1 MRKGIRNPLYLGV
14 PLAIGAMLVT
24 ACSSSS
30 PSTPSSGSGA
40 TATTGATSA
49 ASTSAPGATSAAPGD
64 LGPQKAALEALYS
77 QAVAAGQTSVVLY
90 GPSTG
95 SDQTEYK
102 AFQADFPKITASG
115 VPVVGPPMDA
125 KLAAEFSSGKH
136 IADIAYT
143 GDTDLVIYQANGWLT
158 KFTPITVSSP
168 ADLEPESV
176 GPGDTFYGVATS
188 VSAIVTS
195 SNSSVPVPQTWADLE
210 SPTYK
215 GKIAMYDPTAV
226 GIAADNFAHLDLIP
240 ADKGLMAALKANDA
254 QLFPSSNITG
264 PLTAVAQGSKSVAA
278 PMSYAF
284 YLQAKASGAPVT
296 FSLLKADNY
305 EVTLYDAIVK
315 GAPDPLAAQL
325 YEDWMFTPD
334 AQKAIAAE
342 GSFSTVT
349 GAPAPQG
356 LPTLSA
362 IPLQPPIPIAQ
373 VTAADNSAIAAAKQ
387 YWGG

>member
-14 PLAIGAMLVT
+14 PLAIGALLVT

-30 PSTPSSGSGA
+30 SSTPSSNSGA

-49 ASTSAPGATSAAPGD
+49 ASAASTSAPGD
-64 LGPQKAALEALYS
+64 LGPQKAALEALYN

-95 SDQTEYK
+95 SDQTLYK
-102 AFQADFPKITASG
+102 AFAADFPKIAVSG

-143 GDTDLVIYQANGWLT
+143 GDTDLVAYQANGWLT
-158 KFTPITVSSP
+158 KFTPITVSGP
-168 ADLEPESV
+168 ADLAPESV
-176 GPGDTFYGVATS
+176 GPGDTFYGVTDA
-188 VSAIVTS
+188 VAAIVTNS
-195 SNSSVPVPQTWADLE
+195 SSSVPVPQTWADLE

-226 GIAADNFAHLDLIP
+226 GLAADNFAHLDLIP
-240 ADKGLMAALKANDA
+240 ADKGLMAGLKVNDV

-264 PLTAVAQGSKSVAA
+264 PLTAVAQGGKSVAA
-278 PMSYAF
+278 GMSYAF
-284 YLQAKASGAPVT
+284 YLQAKSSGAPVA

-305 EVTLYDAIVK
+305 SVILYDAILK

-342 GSFSTVT
+342 GSFSTVI
-349 GAPAPQG
+349 GAVAPQG
-356 LPTLSA
+356 LPMLSA
-362 IPLQPPIPIAQ
+362 IPLQPPIPISQ
-373 VTAADNSAIAAAKQ
+373 VTAADNTAITAAKQ

>member
-1 MRKGIRNPLYLGV
+1 VMMRKPLYLGV
-14 PLAIGAMLVT
+14 TLSVAALLAT

-30 PSTPSSGSGA
+30 S
-40 TATTGATSA
+40 
-49 ASTSAPGATSAAPGD
+49 STSAPAASTGASPAASAAATG
-64 LGPQKAALEALYS
+64 LGPQSAALEALYNK
-77 QAVAAGQTSVVLY
+77 AVTAGQTSVVLY

-95 SDQTEYK
+95 SDQTLYK
-102 AFQADFPKITASG
+102 AFQADFPKITVSG

-143 GDTDLVIYQANGWLT
+143 GDTDLVAYQANGWLT
-158 KFTPITVSSP
+158 TFTPVTVPSP
-168 ADLEPESV
+168 ADLAPESV
-176 GPGDTFYGVATS
+176 GPGDTFYGVTTA
-188 VSAIVTS
+188 VAGIVTH

-210 SPTYK
+210 SPAYK
-215 GKIAMYDPTAV
+215 DKIAMYDPTAL
-226 GIAADNFAHLDLIP
+226 GLMADNFAHLDLVP

-254 QLFPSSNITG
+254 QLFPSSSITG

-278 PMSYAF
+278 PMSYPF
-284 YLQAKASGAPVT
+284 YLGAKAAGAPVT

-305 EVTLYDAIVK
+305 EVTLYDGILK
-315 GAPDPLAAQL
+315 GAPNPLAAQL

-334 AQKAIAAE
+334 AATAIAAE
-342 GSFSTVT
+342 GSFSTVL
-349 GAPAPQG
+349 GAVAPQG

-362 IPLQPPIPIAQ
+362 IPAQTPIPITQ
-373 VTAADNSAIAAAKQ
+373 VTAADNSAITAAKQ

>member
-1 MRKGIRNPLYLGV
+1 
-14 PLAIGAMLVT
+14 
-24 ACSSSS
+24 
-30 PSTPSSGSGA
+30 
-40 TATTGATSA
+40 
-49 ASTSAPGATSAAPGD
+49 
-64 LGPQKAALEALYS
+64 
-77 QAVAAGQTSVVLY
+77 VLY

-102 AFQADFPKITASG
+102 AFAADFPKITVSG

-143 GDTDLVIYQANGWLT
+143 GDTDLVAYQANGWLT
-158 KFTPITVSSP
+158 KFTPITVSSS
-168 ADLEPESV
+168 ADLAPESV
-176 GPGDTFYGVATS
+176 GPGDTFYGVTDA
-188 VSAIVTS
+188 VAAIVTN

-226 GIAADNFAHLDLIP
+226 GLAADNFAHLDLIP
-240 ADKGLMAALKANDA
+240 ADKNLMAGLKANDV

-264 PLTAVAQGSKSVAA
+264 PLTAVAQGAKSVAA
-278 PMSYAF
+278 GMSYAF
-284 YLQAKASGAPVT
+284 YLQAKASGAPVA

-305 EVTLYDAIVK
+305 SVILYDAILK

-349 GAPAPQG
+349 GAVAPQG
-356 LPTLSA
+356 LPVLSA
-362 IPLQPPIPIAQ
+362 IPLQPAIAISQ
-373 VTAADNSAIAAAKQ
+373 VTAADNSAITAAKQ

>member
-24 ACSSSS
+24 ACSSSGS
-30 PSTPSSGSGA
+30 SSSTPSSSSSA

-49 ASTSAPGATSAAPGD
+49 ASTSAPGD

-95 SDQTEYK
+95 SDQTLYK
-102 AFQADFPKITASG
+102 AFDADFPKIAVSG

-143 GDTDLVIYQANGWLT
+143 GDTDLVAYQANGWLT

-168 ADLEPESV
+168 ADLAPESV
-176 GPGDTFYGVATS
+176 GPDDTFYGVTTA
-188 VSAIVTS
+188 VSGIVTNS
-195 SNSSVPVPQTWADLE
+195 SSSVPVPQNWTNLE

-226 GIAADNFAHLDLIP
+226 GLAADNFAHLDLIP
-240 ADKGLMAALKANDA
+240 ADKGLMAALKANDV

-264 PLTAVAQGSKSVAA
+264 PLTAVAQGSRSVAA

-305 EVTLYDAIVK
+305 GVTLYDAIVK

-342 GSFSTVT
+342 GSFSTVI
-349 GAPAPQG
+349 GAVAPQG
-356 LPTLSA
+356 LPALSA
-362 IPLQPPIPIAQ
+362 IPMQQPIPISQ

>member
-14 PLAIGAMLVT
+14 PLAIGALLVT

-30 PSTPSSGSGA
+30 SSSTPSSSSGA

-49 ASTSAPGATSAAPGD
+49 ASTSAPGD
-64 LGPQKAALEALYS
+64 LGSQKAALETLYN

-95 SDQTEYK
+95 SDQTLYK
-102 AFQADFPKITASG
+102 AFDADFPKIAVSG

-143 GDTDLVIYQANGWLT
+143 GDTDLVAYQANGWLT

-168 ADLEPESV
+168 ADLAPESV
-176 GPGDTFYGVATS
+176 GPGDTFYGVTTS
-188 VSAIVTS
+188 VSGIVTN
-195 SNSSVPVPQTWADLE
+195 SNSSVPVPQNWAALE

-226 GIAADNFAHLDLIP
+226 GLAADNFAHLDLIP
-240 ADKGLMAALKANDA
+240 ADKGLMAALKANDV

-264 PLTAVAQGSKSVAA
+264 PLTAVAQGSRSVAA

-284 YLQAKASGAPVT
+284 YLPAKASGAPVT

-305 EVTLYDAIVK
+305 GVTLYDAIVK

-342 GSFSTVT
+342 GSFSTVI
-349 GAPAPQG
+349 GAVAPQG
-356 LPTLSA
+356 LPALSA
-362 IPLQPPIPIAQ
+362 IPLQPPIPISQ

>member
-14 PLAIGAMLVT
+14 PLAISALLVT

-30 PSTPSSGSGA
+30 SSTPSSNSGA
-40 TATTGATSA
+40 TATTGAASA
-49 ASTSAPGATSAAPGD
+49 ASTSAPGD
-64 LGPQKAALEALYS
+64 LGSQKAALEALYN

-95 SDQTEYK
+95 SDQTLYK
-102 AFQADFPKITASG
+102 AFDADFPKITVSG

-143 GDTDLVIYQANGWLT
+143 GDTDLVAYQANGWLT
-158 KFTPITVSSP
+158 KFTPITVSGP
-168 ADLEPESV
+168 ADLAPESV
-176 GPGDTFYGVATS
+176 SPGDTFYGVTDA
-188 VSAIVTS
+188 VAAIVTN
-195 SNSSVPVPQTWADLE
+195 SNSSVPVPQTWAALE

-226 GIAADNFAHLDLIP
+226 GLAADNFAHLDLIP
-240 ADKGLMAALKANDA
+240 ADKGLMAALKANDV

-264 PLTAVAQGSKSVAA
+264 PLTAVAQGARSVAA
-278 PMSYAF
+278 GMSYAF
-284 YLQAKASGAPVT
+284 YLQAKASSAPVT
-296 FSLLKADNY
+296 FSLLRADNY
-305 EVTLYDAIVK
+305 SVILYDAIVK

-342 GSFSTVT
+342 GSFSTVI
-349 GAPAPQG
+349 GAVAPQG
-356 LPTLSA
+356 LPALSA
-362 IPLQPPIPIAQ
+362 IPLQPPIPISQ

>member
-14 PLAIGAMLVT
+14 PLAVTAILVT

-30 PSTPSSGSGA
+30 PGTSPSSSVA

-49 ASTSAPGATSAAPGD
+49 ASTSAPGD
-64 LGPQKAALEALYS
+64 LGPKKAALETLYNR
-77 QAVAAGQTSVVLY
+77 AVAAGQTSVVLY

-95 SDQTEYK
+95 SDQTMYK
-102 AFQADFPKITASG
+102 AFAADFPKITVSG

-125 KLAAEFSSGKH
+125 KIAAEFSSGKH

-143 GDTDLVIYQANGWLT
+143 GDTDLAEYQANGWLT
-158 KFTPITVSSP
+158 MFTPITAP
-168 ADLEPESV
+168 GTADLAPESV
-176 GPGDTFYGVATS
+176 GPDDTFYGVTDSVAGVVTNTS
-188 VSAIVTS
+188 
-195 SNSSVPVPQTWADLE
+195 SSVPVPKTWADLE
-210 SPTYK
+210 SSTYQD
-215 GKIAMYDPTAV
+215 KIAMYDPTAV
-226 GIAADNFAHLDLIP
+226 GQTADNFAHLDLIP
-240 ADKGLMAALKANDA
+240 ADKGLMAALKTNDA

-264 PLTAVAQGSKSVAA
+264 PLTAVAQGSRSVAA

-284 YLQAKASGAPVT
+284 YLQAKASGAPVA
-296 FSLLKADNY
+296 FSLMNADNY
-305 EVTLYDAIVK
+305 SVTLYDAILK

-342 GSFSTVT
+342 GSFSTVI
-349 GAPAPQG
+349 GAVAPLG
-356 LPTLSA
+356 LPALTA
-362 IPLQPPIPIAQ
+362 IPMQPPIPITQ
-373 VTAADNSAIAAAKQ
+373 VDAADNTAIAAAKQ

>member
-14 PLAIGAMLVT
+14 PLAIGALLVT

-30 PSTPSSGSGA
+30 SSTPSSNSGA

-49 ASTSAPGATSAAPGD
+49 ASTSAPGD
-64 LGPQKAALEALYS
+64 LGSQRAALEALYN

-95 SDQTEYK
+95 SDQTLYK
-102 AFQADFPKITASG
+102 AFDADFPKIAVSG

-143 GDTDLVIYQANGWLT
+143 GDTDLVAYQANGWLT

-168 ADLEPESV
+168 ADLAPESV
-176 GPGDTFYGVATS
+176 GPGDTFYGVTTS
-188 VSAIVTS
+188 VSGIVTN
-195 SNSSVPVPQTWADLE
+195 SNSSVPVPQNWAALE

-226 GIAADNFAHLDLIP
+226 GLAADNFAHLDLIP
-240 ADKGLMAALKANDA
+240 ADKGLMAALKANDV

-264 PLTAVAQGSKSVAA
+264 PLTAVAQGSRSVAA

-284 YLQAKASGAPVT
+284 YLPAKASGAPVT

-305 EVTLYDAIVK
+305 GVTLYDAIVK

-342 GSFSTVT
+342 GSFSTAI
-349 GAPAPQG
+349 GAVAPQG
-356 LPTLSA
+356 LPALSA
-362 IPLQPPIPIAQ
+362 IPLQPPIPISQ
-373 VTAADNSAIAAAKQ
+373 VTAADNTAIAAAKQ